1 MQVIDKWWPGTESN
15 HRHADFQCGTRSDAN
30 PLSQQGTGPVEVLSI
45 CSAMSVFD
53 RVFAGFRS
61 ELTTPAWHCCGI
73 EITASYCPACLN
85 RHADHASGAV

>member
-15 HRHADFQCGTRSDAN
+15 HRHADFQGGTRSDSN

-61 ELTTPAWHCCGI
+61 ELTT
-73 EITASYCPACLN
+73 
-85 RHADHASGAV
+85 ADHASEVQP